1 MMRLLYLLVVF
12 AALGPWT
19 VPAEAGNPFTSK
31 PTARPEAPEP
41 MFKSRFLIQ
50 IIHWQHQLK
59 ENMSALIRE
68 AKEENRFQPLILLAL
83 SAFAYG
89 VIHAAGPGHGKFVA
103 VSYAA
108 SHHPTVPGGLLF
120 ALFIAGFHGI
130 SGVAGVLGLRY
141 IIQRGV
147 GETLASVT
155 SVTQV
160 VSFGLI
166 ALLGTALVLKNGYAL
181 VFASGSRTR
190 PSPATPSKRSL
201 LPWALAIGLV
211 PCPAVVMVTLFCMSM
226 EVMTLGLVLAAC
238 ITLGMAATLAGVITA
253 FLLGKTGA
261 LNLVPEKR
269 AKTIEG
275 AIGLLSG
282 AAVTA
287 FGTLFL
293 LTSLSGAI

>member
-1 MMRLLYLLVVF
+1 MMRLLLLLVVF
-12 AALGPWT
+12 AALDPWT

-31 PTARPEAPEP
+31 PAVRPETPEP
-41 MFKSRFLIQ
+41 MFRSRFLIR

-59 ENMSALIRE
+59 EKMSALIRE
-68 AKEENRFQPLILLAL
+68 AKAGNRFQPLILLAL

-89 VIHAAGPGHGKFVA
+89 AIHAAGPGHGKFVA

-120 ALFIAGFHGI
+120 AFFIACIHGL

-181 VFASGSRTR
+181 VFASRSQTRSSTGS
-190 PSPATPSKRSL
+190 PSKRSL

-253 FLLGKTGA
+253 FLLGKTWA
-261 LNLVPEKR
+261 LHLVPEKW
-269 AKTIEG
+269 AKPIEG
-275 AIGLLSG
+275 SIGLLSG
-282 AAVTA
+282 AAITA

-293 LTSLSGAI
+293 LTSLSGTI